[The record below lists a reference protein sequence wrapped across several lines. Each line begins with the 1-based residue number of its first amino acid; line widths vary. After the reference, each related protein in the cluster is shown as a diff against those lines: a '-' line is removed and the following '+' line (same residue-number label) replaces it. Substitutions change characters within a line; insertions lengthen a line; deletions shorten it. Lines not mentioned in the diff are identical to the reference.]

1 MNPNHSIPHLSNNNL
16 LQARFSKWISIDLLI
31 DAAEMKQLLDIC
43 NPTFLISMQNI
54 NSENPFIL
62 EKEQFLS
69 VYTDYIHKLKE
80 GLIPTYND
88 YKKIFH
94 FFLSANLDQIFLK
107 PLTADKSTLLF
118 NCPLIEVKPI
128 CLLVSKADHSIRSS
142 PITPDGILWGLR
154 FSFPQLMQDAHSL
167 ETHKIDFQTHYNGL
181 LFKKIRKWVRD
192 FTTPISFIF
201 DAKKITLPV
210 RLGKLCTNWI
220 ASHPQLAPKHLTIA
234 I

>member
-1 MNPNHSIPHLSNNNL
+1 MNQNHSIPHLSNENL

-31 DAAEMKQLLDIC
+31 DPAEMGQLLDIC
-43 NPTFLISMQNI
+43 TPIFLLTMQNI

-62 EKEQFLS
+62 AKEQFLQ
-69 VYTDYIHKLKE
+69 VYADYIHKLRQ
-80 GLIPTYND
+80 GLVPTYND
-88 YKKIFH
+88 YKKVFH
-94 FFLSANLDQIFLK
+94 LFLSANLDQIFLK
-107 PLTADKSTLLF
+107 SLTVDKSTLVF

-128 CLLVSKADHSIRSS
+128 SLLVSKADHSIRSS
-142 PITPDGILWGLR
+142 PVTPDGILWGLR

-167 ETHKIDFQTHYNGL
+167 ETQKIDFQTHYNGL

-210 RLGKLCTNWI
+210 E
-220 ASHPQLAPKHLTIA
+220 
-234 I
+234 